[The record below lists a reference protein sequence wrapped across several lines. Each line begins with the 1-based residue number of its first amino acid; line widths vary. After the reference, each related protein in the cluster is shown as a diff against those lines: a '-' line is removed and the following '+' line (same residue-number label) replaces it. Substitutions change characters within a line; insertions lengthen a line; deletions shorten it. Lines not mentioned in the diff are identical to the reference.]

1 MTVNVGFTSRSWDV
15 HTVPRANQRSPMFLT
30 LIALI
35 TAAVPSLSP
44 NITNPYWPMK
54 PATQWV
60 YREGPNKKVVVT
72 VLERTETIMGGETRV
87 VHDVV
92 REKGRVVEDTYDWY
106 AQDRKGNV
114 WYMGEQTKEYPS
126 GNTTGSWRAGVNGAR
141 PGIIVPARPRTGATY
156 RQEYLKGE
164 AEDMAR
170 NMSVDEQVTVPA
182 GHYVKV
188 FMTREWTPLEP
199 RLHGYKFYARGV
211 GPVLAV
217 DVSPSAAFEKL
228 VRFKRG

>member
-1 MTVNVGFTSRSWDV
+1 ML
-15 HTVPRANQRSPMFLT
+15 H

-35 TAAVPSLSP
+35 VAVLTAPTPQLSP

-54 PATQWV
+54 PGTRWV
-60 YREGPNKKVVVT
+60 YREGADQKVVVT
-72 VLERTETIMGGETRV
+72 VLRRTETIMGAKTRV

-92 REKGRVVEDTYDWY
+92 TEKGRLVEDTYDWY

-126 GNTTGSWRAGVNGAR
+126 GSTEGSWRAGVNGAQ
-141 PGIIVPARPRTGATY
+141 PGIIVPAHPKVGVSY
-156 RQEYLKGE
+156 RQEYLKGH
-164 AEDMAR
+164 AEDLAR
-170 NMSVDEQVTVPA
+170 NMSVDEQVTVPK
-182 GHYVKV
+182 GHYEDV

-199 RLHGYKFYARGV
+199 KLLEYKFYARGV

-217 DVSPSAAFEKL
+217 SVSPGLDFEKL
-228 VRFKRG
+228 GAFRRGA